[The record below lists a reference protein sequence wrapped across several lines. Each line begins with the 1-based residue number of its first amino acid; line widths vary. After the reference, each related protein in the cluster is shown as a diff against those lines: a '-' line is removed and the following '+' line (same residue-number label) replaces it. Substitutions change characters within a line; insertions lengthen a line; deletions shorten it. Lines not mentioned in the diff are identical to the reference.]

1 MMKKTFYFLIL
12 PEFSF
17 MSLACAIEPLRV
29 ANSVLGY
36 IAYEIVLVADSGPL
50 VCASNGRELAADKDL
65 DWVEGNILA
74 DDHFVVCASYNPEL
88 YTSKKMIAALRHI
101 SKSGTNVYS
110 IEAGIYLLGKAKLL
124 DNKRA
129 CAHWMG
135 RHYFSQLFPKTEFA
149 QKWFVQDGRLTTCSG
164 GFAPFELMLFII
176 RSNISLEVATRV
188 ASQLNYVSPRQE
200 ITPAEITFISPDVE
214 NSGAMFRITDA
225 CLYMDSNIA
234 EPKTIDQVALASGV
248 SRRQMD
254 RQFVE
259 KFGFSASK
267 YYMNLRL
274 EKARYLLRRSA
285 MLSNDVSEACGF
297 SSYTYFYRCYRAHF
311 GLSPSNDRKGDYEWP
326 GSMRLGD

>member
-1 MMKKTFYFLIL
+1 MKRTFYFLIL
-12 PEFSF
+12 PEFSY

-36 IAYEIVLVADSGPL
+36 IAYDINLVADSG
-50 VCASNGRELAADKDL
+50 VNVRASNGREIAVDKSL
-65 DWVEGNILA
+65 DWVERNIRP
-74 DDHFVVCASYNPEL
+74 DDHFLVCASYNPEI
-88 YTSKKMIAALRHI
+88 YTQKKTIATLRHI
-101 SKSGTNVYS
+101 SKCGTHLYS
-110 IEAGIYLLGKAKLL
+110 IEAGIYLLGKARLL
-124 DNKRA
+124 DNKKA

-164 GFAPFELMLFII
+164 GFAPFELMLFLI
-176 RSNISLEVATRV
+176 RRDFSLEVATRV
-188 ASQLNYVSPRQE
+188 ASQLNYVSSGQE
-200 ITPAEITFISPDVE
+200 ITAEETVFTSFEVE
-214 NSGAMFRITDA
+214 NSGTKFRIPDA

-234 EPKTIDQVALASGV
+234 EPKTIEEVAMASGV
-248 SRRQMD
+248 SRRQLD

-259 KFGFSASK
+259 SFGFSASK

-311 GLSPSNDRKGDYEWP
+311 GLSPSSDRKGDYEWP
-326 GSMRLGD
+326 GSMILTD